1 MGSSCAFMILTLG
14 YQKGEKGGETV
25 ARFIGDGK

>member
-1 MGSSCAFMILTLG
+1 MIVTLG